1 MLSTKKIKG
10 LSFNLAHSF
19 FSTLNFYEKG
29 YMCDWI
35 VNSAIQ
41 LNINEIEID
50 ILNKAVTPPQME
62 IEPILIRLDFTGE
75 KIASYLN
82 NVNLA
87 EDSILEARFIINV
100 KNNRIMVC
108 NTYLKDINNKIYES
122 KDYVEQSF
130 IDFKVFK

>member
-62 IEPILIRLDFTGE
+62 IEPILIRLNFTGE
-75 KIASYLN
+75 KISSYLN

-100 KNNRIMVC
+100 KDNRIMVC
-108 NTYLKDINNKIYES
+108 KTFLKDINNKIYES

-130 IDFKVFK
+130 INFKVF